1 MTELFHNQRGRILI
15 QYLVNVRHYTKAH
28 ELLDYRAGFDRH
40 LLCKI
45 AYRDVFWDI
54 NIVDDFL
61 CRLSKAMLIGLVI
74 ELSFSSTATTCD
86 ASLNGLKICD
96 R

>member
-1 MTELFHNQRGRILI
+1 MPELFHNQRGRILI

-28 ELLDYRAGFDRH
+28 KLLDYRAGFDRH

-45 AYRDVFWDI
+45 AHRDVLWDI
-54 NIVDDFL
+54 NIVDNFL
-61 CRLSKAMLIGLVI
+61 CGLRKPVLIGLVI
-74 ELSFSSTATTCD
+74 QLSFSSTATTCHTC
-86 ASLNGLKICD
+86 LNGLKICD